1 MRKQIF
7 LIHFW
12 EHISLFGWITTGVIG
27 LIFLMRLYYYL
38 LQIRLI
44 KFNSL
49 ALKRDFQPP
58 VSVIIAAKNE
68 AENLQKF
75 LPGILEQEFPEF
87 EVIIVD
93 DGSEDHTNEILESF
107 KKQYP
112 HLRTTYIKPDKYF
125 KHGKKL
131 AVTVGIKAAKYDYF
145 VFTDA
150 DCGVSSKHW
159 LKLMTRN
166 FKENSLILGFGGY
179 EKRSSFLNKLVRYDT
194 IQIAILYFSKALAGK
209 PYMGVGRNLAYTK
222 SLYTKVKGFSS
233 HYHIPTGD
241 DDLFVNEAASY
252 AKTGIET
259 SIDSFTF
266 SVPPESFKEWQRQKS
281 RHLLGSKFYSPGQ
294 KLFLGIESFSRGLF
308 HIISVIGIIFFPNIL
323 LPVVGLILLDLVGKY
338 IISGNLFRHFG
349 GKDLIFHGIFFD
361 IIATFL
367 IFVRL
372 IMNIFTRQKRIW
384 T

>member
-1 MRKQIF
+1 M
-7 LIHFW
+7 IHFW

-27 LIFLMRLYYYL
+27 LFFIIRLYYYL
-38 LQIRLI
+38 LQTRLI

-75 LPGILEQEFPEF
+75 LPDILEQDFPEF
-87 EVIIVD
+87 EVIVVD
-93 DGSEDHTNEILESF
+93 DGSKDHTEQVLESF
-107 KKQYP
+107 KKQYT
-112 HLRTTYIKPDKYF
+112 HLRTTYIKPDEHF

-131 AVTVGIKAAKYDYF
+131 AVTIGIKAAKYDYF

-150 DCGVSSKHW
+150 DCRVASKHW
-159 LKLMTRN
+159 LKLMARN
-166 FKENSLILGFGGY
+166 FKENTLVLGFGGY
-179 EKRSSFLNKLVRYDT
+179 NKQPSFLNKLVRYDT
-194 IQIAILYFSKALAGK
+194 IQIATLYFSKALAGN
-209 PYMGVGRNLAYTK
+209 PYMGIGRNLAYAK

-266 SVPPESFKEWQRQKS
+266 SVPPKSFKEWQRQKS
-281 RHLLGSKFYSPGQ
+281 RHLVGSKFYSPGQ
-294 KLFLGIESFSRGLF
+294 KIFLGIEGFSRGLF
-308 HIISVIGIIFFPNIL
+308 HIISLIGIIFFPNIL
-323 LPVVGLILLDLVGKY
+323 LPVGSLILLDLVIKY
-338 IISGNLFRHFG
+338 IISSNLLRHFG
-349 GKDLIFHGIFFD
+349 GKDLILFGFIFD
-361 IIATFL
+361 IITTFL